1 MSGLYSKITG
11 VSFMGEAH
19 SRALRDEIAT
29 EIMHVARRL
38 MQRTSHAMERQ
49 GVGMGQIPILKL
61 LDENGTMTQRQLAEE
76 IRVTPATICGTLKR
90 MERAG
95 LVRRTQARED
105 ARVSCVSL
113 TEEGK
118 ACVRKVEAIIE
129 QRYDDMMAGFS
140 EEECRLMCNFARR
153 MGENLMRS
161 MGHAE
166 EEQTD
171 ADR

>member
-1 MSGLYSKITG
+1 
-11 VSFMGEAH
+11 MGEA
-19 SRALRDEIAT
+19 SSAALRDEIAT

-38 MQRTSHAMERQ
+38 MQRTSHVME
-49 GVGMGQIPILKL
+49 GLDVGIGQIPILKL

-76 IRVTPATICGTLKR
+76 IRVTPATICGTIKR

-95 LVRRTQARED
+95 LVRRAQARDD

-113 TEEGK
+113 TEAGG
-118 ACVRKVEAIIE
+118 ACVQRVEEIIG
-129 QRYDDMMAGFS
+129 QRYDDMLAGFS
-140 EEECRLMCNFARR
+140 EEECRLMRDFARR
-153 MGENLMRS
+153 MGENLTRS
-161 MGHAE
+161 MGRAE